1 MLKTISLLF
10 LILTLASCENP
21 TPTDPNGTDDTVT
34 TAGTDGGTIT
44 DPVTEDPTPTTTTGG
59 TSGGTT
65 TTGGTSGGTSGGS
78 TTGTTTGGT
87 STTGGT
93 TGGTVSD
100 VPAQALTWSADIF
113 FANFSGAQQDKV
125 ERAVELMRKVIA
137 SKAFKDEV
145 INHTYNGKKTYVDNN
160 GLTNTQIYQK
170 ILDGAEKVG
179 ITSKNNRM
187 DVELELYYAATSTIG
202 YTYPNSI
209 RIWMNT
215 KYFNNYTPVN
225 VTGNLMH
232 EWLHKLGFGH
242 DSSSTPSRP
251 YSVPYAI
258 GYMMERHAKK
268 F

>member
-21 TPTDPNGTDDTVT
+21 D
-34 TAGTDGGTIT
+34 TAGTDGTSTTAGTEGGVTT
-44 DPVTEDPTPTTTTGG
+44 DPVTDDPTPPAPTPTPAPTPAPTP
-59 TSGGTT
+59 TPTPTPTPS
-65 TTGGTSGGTSGGS
+65 
-78 TTGTTTGGT
+78 
-87 STTGGT
+87 
-93 TGGTVSD
+93 
-100 VPAQALTWSADIF
+100 VPAQALTWSADIYYV
-113 FANFSGAQQDKV
+113 NFSGAQQDKV
-125 ERAVELMRKVIA
+125 ERAVELMKKVIA
-137 SKAFKDEV
+137 TKAFKDEV
-145 INHTYNGKKTYVDNN
+145 INHTYNGSKTYVDNN

-170 ILDGAEKVG
+170 ILDGAEKMG
-179 ITSKNNRM
+179 ITTKNNRL

-202 YTYPNSI
+202 YTYPNST

-215 KYFNNYTPVN
+215 KYFNNYTSVN

-242 DSSSTPSRP
+242 SSSATASRP